1 MKNLLL
7 IFIGLILVY
16 CSERKNQDN
25 DLVIKHLDKEIENRI
40 AIINLNLEKT
50 ITENYTRFFD
60 PINFDNKIRET
71 LNLFDNAKISDS
83 LIQKT
88 NSLFNDINRY
98 YYIDTCNFIILTKN
112 SDYQTIIKINEL
124 TMLDKV
130 INHRPFKLNRASYQ
144 AKFIPTVS
152 NDSIYSGDVVFLK
165 IDTLYGSE
173 FIFYGTNECKDTCH
187 LPIVN
192 GIGKLGILKNKKIL
206 SINIDGAII
215 CNKKHFKYH
224 FKEK

>member
-1 MKNLLL
+1 MKNSLL
-7 IFIGLILVY
+7 IFIGLIVVN
-16 CSERKNQDN
+16 CSERKNHDN
-25 DLVIKHLDKEIENRI
+25 DLVIKHLDAEIENRI
-40 AIINLNLEKT
+40 TIINLNIEKT
-50 ITENYTRFFD
+50 ITESYNRFFD
-60 PINFDNKIRET
+60 PIDFDNKIREK
-71 LNLFDNAKISDS
+71 LKLFDNAKISDS

-98 YYIDTCNFIILTKN
+98 YYFDTCNFIRLTKS

-130 INHRPFKLNRASYQ
+130 INHRPFKLNRNSYQ
-144 AKFIPTVS
+144 AKFIPTSS

-173 FIFYGTNECKDTCH
+173 FIIYDNDECKDTCH

-192 GIGKLGILKNKKIL
+192 GKGKFSILKNKNML
-206 SINIDGAII
+206 PINIDGAII
-215 CNKKHFKYH
+215 CNKKYFKYH
-224 FKEK
+224 FKEN